1 MDKFSRT
8 TEIDTT
14 GVLNAIEQDAP
25 KKSRRGNII
34 ALVVCVF
41 AAIFI
46 WLYVVDTDKEIIE
59 MEYLNVPVIVE
70 GSEYDV
76 DVKTMV
82 DVTIRGTKGALVD
95 VKRSEIKIIVSVESI
110 EEKVADGAFL
120 AQVPIDYYIDGGADV
135 DIIPS
140 VNYVLVQIARK

>member
-8 TEIDTT
+8 TEIDTA

-34 ALVVCVF
+34 ALVVCVLT
-41 AAIFI
+41 AICI
-46 WLYVVDTDKEIIE
+46 WLYVMDTDTQIIE
-59 MEYLNVPVIVE
+59 KEYLDVPVIVE
-70 GSEYDV
+70 SVDFDV

-82 DVTIRGTKGALVD
+82 DVTIKGTKGDLVD
-95 VKRSEIKIIVSVESI
+95 IKRSEIKLVVTSESI
-110 EEKVADGAFL
+110 EEKVQQGAML
-120 AQVPIDYYIDGGADV
+120 TQVSINYYIDGGADV

-140 VNYVLVQIARK
+140 VNNVLVQITKK